1 MKPKNI
7 IGSVIILTGVLN
19 INIAVAATRIQFAKG
34 SYCGVYSGNF
44 SGGKEF
50 VLNLAKGQTLTS
62 KNVDDG
68 TQYDVYVRGSVGV
81 VRGEKVNSDQINYYL
96 PKSGNYYIYVESTA
110 PYSTIEFC
118 AY

>member
-7 IGSVIILTGVLN
+7 IGSIILLTGVLN

-34 SYCGVYSGNF
+34 SYCGIYSGNF

-62 KNVDDG
+62 KNVGSG
-68 TQYDVYVRGSVGV
+68 TQYDVYVKGSVGV
-81 VRGEKVNSDQINYYL
+81 VRGEKVNSEQINYYL

>member
-1 MKPKNI
+1 MKPTKI
-7 IGSVIILTGVLN
+7 IGSIILLAGILN
-19 INIAVAATRIQFAKG
+19 INPAVAATKIQFAKG

-50 VLNLAKGQTLTS
+50 VLKLAKGQTLTS
-62 KNVDDG
+62 KNVGDG
-68 TQYDVYVRGSVGV
+68 TQYDIYVTGSVGV
-81 VRGEKVNSDQINYYL
+81 VRGEKVDSDQINYYL
-96 PKSGNYYIYVESTA
+96 PKSGNYYIYVESTV